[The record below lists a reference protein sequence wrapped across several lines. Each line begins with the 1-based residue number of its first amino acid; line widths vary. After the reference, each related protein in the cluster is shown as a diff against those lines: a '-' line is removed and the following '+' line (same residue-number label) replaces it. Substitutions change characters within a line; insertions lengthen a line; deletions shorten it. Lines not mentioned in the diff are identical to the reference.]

1 MATNPYAQPDELQR
15 LINRVVP
22 GSQAQV
28 MGDLG
33 DSISASAKMNGGGL
47 VPAFSGGGLVQ
58 GFAGGGLINK
68 LPQVRA
74 AKWLGNKAKG
84 AFNFAKDKIAAKVSD
99 IQKPRVDHIHPPADP
114 VSNAGAAQVA
124 QSSSDAVDASTE
136 PALGIPNFDAST
148 MRSQSKI
155 RTLGVS
161 V

>member
-1 MATNPYAQPDELQR
+1 MAGPDFIQNT
-15 LINRVVP
+15 INRLVP
-22 GSQAQV
+22 GSQEQV
-28 MGDLG
+28 LGDLG
-33 DSISASAKMNGGGL
+33 DSITASAKMN
-47 VPAFSGGGLVQ
+47 GGGLVQ

-84 AFNFAKDKIAAKVSD
+84 AFNFAKDKISD

-114 VSNAGAAQVA
+114 ISNAAAAQVA
-124 QSSSDAVDASTE
+124 QSSSDGATISNE
-136 PALGIPNFDAST
+136 PAPGIPDFDAST